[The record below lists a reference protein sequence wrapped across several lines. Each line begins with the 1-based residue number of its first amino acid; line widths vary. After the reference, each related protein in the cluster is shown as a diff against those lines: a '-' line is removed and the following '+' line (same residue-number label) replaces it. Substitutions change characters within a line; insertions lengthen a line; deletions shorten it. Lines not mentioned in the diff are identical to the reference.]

1 MEANKN
7 PCTNQAVI
15 NSSSGN
21 AHNLNAFLF
30 HCKGVRRCLAV
41 SFRCLS
47 AARMYIINFLL
58 PHAYECSCWTNSVT
72 KIVKIALCQILTH
85 NSVLSASLHF
95 LTFISYNINYL
106 LYIYNILTEVMKFSA
121 KNLITPMSCNV

>member
-1 MEANKN
+1 MHK
-7 PCTNQAVI
+7 
-15 NSSSGN
+15 SSRHQQLEWQCSQFERFSFSLQRG
-21 AHNLNAFLF
+21 L
-30 HCKGVRRCLAV
+30 RRCLAV

-58 PHAYECSCWTNSVT
+58 PHAYECSGWTNSVT
-72 KIVKIALCQILTH
+72 KIALCQILTH